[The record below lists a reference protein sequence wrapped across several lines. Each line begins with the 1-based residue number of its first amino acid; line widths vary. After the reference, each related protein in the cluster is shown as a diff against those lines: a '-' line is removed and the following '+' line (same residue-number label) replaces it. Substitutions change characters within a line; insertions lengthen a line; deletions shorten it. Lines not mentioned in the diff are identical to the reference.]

1 MAVTR
6 STIRERRGE
15 PQRSRAVDASGRG
28 VERLLLALTS
38 ILLAGALFLTAQ
50 ARLARATDAQ
60 AATLNL
66 ASVDRRE
73 QLLPYLQGIASP
85 VERQYVTAKI
95 FLALP
100 GGNGGISH
108 VGEIGQIRVPVREVL
123 STRGLTDLQARARQL
138 QARHPE
144 AETISLLTSVE
155 LAGLKPS
162 FTVRDGSRYRKQ
174 LILWAAL
181 FLGSFA
187 AVHLFWS
194 FRKTRGSQF
203 LLPAVLLLSGI
214 GMTLMVTLRDPLR
227 DTLLFASFAEG
238 AAVGC
243 LALAFASRLN
253 YRRLTGKLSYVFLLG
268 SFALSAALI
277 LFGSGPT
284 GSDAKVNLFGFQPAE
299 IIRVLIVFF
308 LAGYFAER
316 WELLRTLRQQRAPS
330 SKLPGWFEMPRL
342 EYFLPVLA
350 GVAVSLG
357 FFFLQK
363 DLGPALL
370 IACLFLS
377 MYAVARDRYVL
388 ALAGWV
394 FILAGFVS
402 GYYLHFPKN
411 VAGRVAMW
419 LSPWDN
425 SVRGGE
431 QLAHSLWAFAS
442 GGFFGAGLGLGDPQ
456 LMPAAHTDL
465 ILAAL
470 GEEWGFVGVVCVL
483 AIYGGILWFGIRTA
497 LRARSDY
504 NFFLA
509 LGLTL
514 ALALQIALIAGG
526 VLGLIPLS
534 GVVVPFLSYGRTA
547 LVTNFAIIGILFSLG
562 KESAANEESTQPFR
576 TSTRGLAYILGMIG
590 AVLFLRVGYLQV
602 ARADAIAGA
611 GTLAVQ
617 ADGERRY
624 EYNPRLL
631 TIAHSIP
638 RGTIYD
644 RNGLP
649 LATSNW
655 DELGNSREAYTR
667 MGIALPDQPQ
677 PGETRFYPLGAKA
690 FFLLGDIRTRANW
703 SARNSSLAERDFA
716 VALQG
721 FDDRATVVPV
731 AHPRD
736 GGLKYRIR
744 YDYRELL
751 PLLRHRWEPDNPQVR
766 KVRDRD
772 RNLHMSIDARL
783 QLITSQLLEAQLQ
796 KLGKSKG
803 AVVVMDPAT
812 GDLLASVSY
821 PWPSETPAL
830 TAQNASE
837 DSLLD
842 RARYGLYP
850 PGSSFKIVT
859 AMAAL
864 RKDPANAD
872 VKYECK
878 RLPDGRTGNFIRGW
892 RRPIHDDVE
901 DTVPH
906 GLIAMR
912 TGLVVSC
919 NAYFA
924 QLGTYAVGA
933 DALLD
938 TANHLGISVATP
950 SNAKTL
956 RSELP
961 QASYGQGQVVAS
973 PFQMARVAATIAQN
987 GSMPYGRWVMDV
999 NNARQQAP
1007 EPILAP
1013 ELSSLI
1019 AGYMREVVT
1028 SGTGR
1033 AAQIPD
1039 LPIAGKT
1046 GTAELEH
1053 APSDAWFIGFAPY
1066 RGPRQLAFAVLIE
1079 NGQYGGT
1086 AAAPL
1091 AADVMK
1097 KARSIGY
1104 LGGSQ

>member
-394 FILAGFVS
+394 FILAGFV
-402 GYYLHFPKN
+402 
-411 VAGRVAMW
+411 
-419 LSPWDN
+419 
-425 SVRGGE
+425 
-431 QLAHSLWAFAS
+431 
-442 GGFFGAGLGLGDPQ
+442 
-456 LMPAAHTDL
+456 
-465 ILAAL
+465 
-470 GEEWGFVGVVCVL
+470 
-483 AIYGGILWFGIRTA
+483 
-497 LRARSDY
+497 
-504 NFFLA
+504 
-509 LGLTL
+509 
-514 ALALQIALIAGG
+514 
-526 VLGLIPLS
+526 
-534 GVVVPFLSYGRTA
+534 
-547 LVTNFAIIGILFSLG
+547 
-562 KESAANEESTQPFR
+562 
-576 TSTRGLAYILGMIG
+576 
-590 AVLFLRVGYLQV
+590 
-602 ARADAIAGA
+602 
-611 GTLAVQ
+611 
-617 ADGERRY
+617 
-624 EYNPRLL
+624 
-631 TIAHSIP
+631 
-638 RGTIYD
+638 
-644 RNGLP
+644 
-649 LATSNW
+649 
-655 DELGNSREAYTR
+655 
-667 MGIALPDQPQ
+667 
-677 PGETRFYPLGAKA
+677 
-690 FFLLGDIRTRANW
+690 
-703 SARNSSLAERDFA
+703 
-716 VALQG
+716 
-721 FDDRATVVPV
+721 
-731 AHPRD
+731 
-736 GGLKYRIR
+736 
-744 YDYRELL
+744 
-751 PLLRHRWEPDNPQVR
+751 
-766 KVRDRD
+766 
-772 RNLHMSIDARL
+772 
-783 QLITSQLLEAQLQ
+783 
-796 KLGKSKG
+796 
-803 AVVVMDPAT
+803 
-812 GDLLASVSY
+812 
-821 PWPSETPAL
+821 
-830 TAQNASE
+830 
-837 DSLLD
+837 
-842 RARYGLYP
+842 
-850 PGSSFKIVT
+850 
-859 AMAAL
+859 
-864 RKDPANAD
+864 
-872 VKYECK
+872 
-878 RLPDGRTGNFIRGW
+878 
-892 RRPIHDDVE
+892 
-901 DTVPH
+901 
-906 GLIAMR
+906 
-912 TGLVVSC
+912 
-919 NAYFA
+919 
-924 QLGTYAVGA
+924 
-933 DALLD
+933 
-938 TANHLGISVATP
+938 
-950 SNAKTL
+950 
-956 RSELP
+956 
-961 QASYGQGQVVAS
+961 
-973 PFQMARVAATIAQN
+973 
-987 GSMPYGRWVMDV
+987 
-999 NNARQQAP
+999 
-1007 EPILAP
+1007 
-1013 ELSSLI
+1013 
-1019 AGYMREVVT
+1019 
-1028 SGTGR
+1028 
-1033 AAQIPD
+1033 
-1039 LPIAGKT
+1039 
-1046 GTAELEH
+1046 
-1053 APSDAWFIGFAPY
+1053 
-1066 RGPRQLAFAVLIE
+1066 
-1079 NGQYGGT
+1079 
-1086 AAAPL
+1086 
-1091 AADVMK
+1091 
-1097 KARSIGY
+1097 
-1104 LGGSQ
+1104 